1 MEGREKS
8 GRSGDFDDA
17 TDMTLV
23 WSRCQEDC
31 VAGIVE
37 RIEQNSEAQLGGS
50 YEIVL
55 EVDVLIPRD
64 AWPVISWQPM
74 GRASHECV
82 ISMGVDHW
90 EFISR
95 GASSFARTTMDSVK
109 TKISDDATISTVRVK
124 ERASNVVWTFHV
136 VIRHSSRDLMAHV
149 VDRSFRLR
157 FDLPHAAYLG
167 TGDELNVHPLRGD
180 GLYDEDNLG
189 GMMPGADDMEEME

>member
-1 MEGREKS
+1 MEGLDKS
-8 GRSGDFDDA
+8 GRSGDFEDA
-17 TDMTLV
+17 TDTTLI

-31 VAGIVE
+31 IAGIVE

-64 AWPVISWQPM
+64 AWPVISWQHA

-82 ISMGVDHW
+82 ISMGVNHW

-109 TKISDDATISTVRVK
+109 TKISDDATISTVKVK

-136 VIRHSSRDLMAHV
+136 VIQHLSRDVMARLIE
-149 VDRSFRLR
+149 RSYGPTFN
-157 FDLPHAAYLG
+157 LPQAYYG
-167 TGDELNVHPLRGD
+167 TGEEPNAHPLRGD

-189 GMMPGADDMEEME
+189 GTMPGADDMEEME